1 MPPSLRQR
9 IGYEGARF
17 LVHPRQKGMGI
28 RPPHRCTHYLLA
40 GLVLA
45 AGLGAQAAVRAQT
58 ALAQTN
64 QPGVQPGNLAAA
76 MEQYRRAL
84 DAYNAVHDKY
94 AAVANAYWASITE
107 KRKLRNSKRAA
118 GEALA
123 IDDYVLDQPPVYTG
137 PPKPKNPLQEA
148 PGHRAAV
155 PVVADFL
162 AAAQKHFGFA
172 PRVPQSDLQFK
183 QVYAQVAQ
191 AAGLTRDQ
199 VVRIYSFEATGN
211 GSYDVEAGLE
221 YNKHGRAI
229 TTALGYNQ
237 LLATNSVEIIAEK
250 GPQFIDEFRTE
261 ASGLADGDR
270 RALEGKIEVLRKMVA
285 FARSVPDDWNQHE
298 ILANT
303 EKGLAV
309 HALNL
314 DIDVGPLLQT
324 QKLLDSVVFARR
336 KGVTRTLT
344 AAELEMMNL
353 TGDGNGF
360 DMVTMPQ
367 QWREQVPTSNFF
379 RPSGYFD
386 NPVAQR
392 NNVVAKLIAA
402 TDARMDEETKKQGAR
417 DLAAA
422 LR

>member
-1 MPPSLRQR
+1 MGTKPLD
-9 IGYEGARF
+9 RF
-17 LVHPRQKGMGI
+17 SR
-28 RPPHRCTHYLLA
+28 RLLA
-40 GLVLA
+40 GLLTA
-45 AGLGAQAAVRAQT
+45 AALGMQPAAAQSN
-58 ALAQTN
+58 QTN
-64 QPGVQPGNLAAA
+64 AAPAELAAA
-76 MEQYRRAL
+76 MAQYRRAL
-84 DAYNAVHDKY
+84 DAYNVAHERY
-94 AAVANAYWASITE
+94 AAIANAYWSSIVD
-107 KRKLRNSKRAA
+107 KRKSRNAKRAA

-137 PPKPKNPLQEA
+137 PPKPKNPLKPEA
-148 PGHRAAV
+148 PEHRVPV

-162 AAAQKHFGFA
+162 AAAQRQFNFV
-172 PRVPQSDLQFK
+172 PRLPQSDLQFK
-183 QVYAQVAQ
+183 QVYAQVAA
-191 AAGLTRDQ
+191 AAGLTKDQ
-199 VVRIYSFEATGN
+199 VVRIYGFEATGN
-211 GSYDVEAGLE
+211 GDYDVEAGLE
-221 YNKHGRAI
+221 YNKHARAI

-250 GPQFIDEFRTE
+250 GPQFIDEFRAE
-261 ASGLADGDR
+261 ASQVPDGQR
-270 RALEGKIEVLRKMVA
+270 QSLEGKIEVLRKMVA

-298 ILANT
+298 ALANT
-303 EKGLAV
+303 EKGLGV

-314 DIDVGPLLQT
+314 DIDIGPLLQT

-360 DMVTMPQ
+360 DMVTMPLE
-367 QWREQVPTSNFF
+367 WRDRVPTANFF

-392 NNVVAKLIAA
+392 NNVVARLIAA
-402 TDARMDEETKKQGAR
+402 TDARMDEESKKQGAR
-417 DLAAA
+417 ELAAV

>member
-1 MPPSLRQR
+1 
-9 IGYEGARF
+9 
-17 LVHPRQKGMGI
+17 
-28 RPPHRCTHYLLA
+28 
-40 GLVLA
+40 
-45 AGLGAQAAVRAQT
+45 
-58 ALAQTN
+58 
-64 QPGVQPGNLAAA
+64 
-76 MEQYRRAL
+76 
-84 DAYNAVHDKY
+84 
-94 AAVANAYWASITE
+94 
-107 KRKLRNSKRAA
+107 
-118 GEALA
+118 
-123 IDDYVLDQPPVYTG
+123 
-137 PPKPKNPLQEA
+137 
-148 PGHRAAV
+148 
-155 PVVADFL
+155 
-162 AAAQKHFGFA
+162 
-172 PRVPQSDLQFK
+172 
-183 QVYAQVAQ
+183 
-191 AAGLTRDQ
+191 LTRDQ

-211 GSYDVEAGLE
+211 GNYDVEAGLE
-221 YNKHGRAI
+221 YNKHARAI

-250 GPQFIDEFRTE
+250 GGQFIDEFRSQ
-261 ASGLADGDR
+261 ASRLADGQR
-270 RALEGKIEVLRKMVA
+270 QALDSKIEALRKMVA

-303 EKGLAV
+303 EKGLGV

-367 QWREQVPTSNFF
+367 QWRDQVPTSNFF

-386 NPVAQR
+386 NPVAQH
-392 NNVVAKLIAA
+392 NNVVARLIAA
-402 TDARMDEETKKQGAR
+402 TDTRMDEETKKQGAR

>member
-1 MPPSLRQR
+1 MGVGLR
-9 IGYEGARF
+9 
-17 LVHPRQKGMGI
+17 
-28 RPPHRCTHYLLA
+28 HRYLHCLLA
-40 GLVLA
+40 GLLLVA
-45 AGLGAQAAVRAQT
+45 ALLHVQSASGQSDQT
-58 ALAQTN
+58 AGA
-64 QPGVQPGNLAAA
+64 PGNLAAA
-76 MEQYRRAL
+76 TEQYRHAL
-84 DAYNAVHDKY
+84 DAYNASHDRY
-94 AAVANAYWASITE
+94 TAVANAYWSSITD

-137 PPKPKNPLQEA
+137 PPKPRNPLKPET
-148 PGHRAAV
+148 PGRRATV
-155 PVVADFL
+155 PVVADFVV
-162 AAAQKHFGFA
+162 AAQQQFNFV
-172 PRVPQSDLQFK
+172 PRIPQNDIQFK
-183 QVYAQVAQ
+183 QVYAQVAR

-221 YNKHGRAI
+221 YNKHARAI

-237 LLATNSVEIIAEK
+237 LLATNSVEIVAEK
-250 GPQFIDEFRTE
+250 GRQFIDEFRTE
-261 ASGLADGDR
+261 ASTLKDGQR
-270 RALEGKIEVLRKMVA
+270 QALESKIEALRKMVA

-303 EKGLAV
+303 EKGLGV

-360 DMVTMPQ
+360 DIVTMPQ

-402 TDARMDEETKKQGAR
+402 TDARMDEETKKQGAK

>member
-1 MPPSLRQR
+1 
-9 IGYEGARF
+9 
-17 LVHPRQKGMGI
+17 MGI
-28 RPPHRCTHYLLA
+28 GLIDRGLKHLLA
-40 GLVLA
+40 GLLLA
-45 AGLGAQAAVRAQT
+45 GALLGVGSASGQSDPVMGA
-58 ALAQTN
+58 
-64 QPGVQPGNLAAA
+64 PGNVAAA

-84 DAYNAVHDKY
+84 DAYNAAHDKY
-94 AAVANAYWASITE
+94 VAVSNAYWASITE
-107 KRKLRNSKRAA
+107 KRKLRNGKRAA
-118 GEALA
+118 GEAVAL
-123 IDDYVLDQPPVYTG
+123 DDYVLDQPPVYTG
-137 PPKPKNPLQEA
+137 PPKPRNPLKPEA
-148 PGHRAAV
+148 PGHRVPV
-155 PVVADFL
+155 PVVADFV
-162 AAAQKHFGFA
+162 AAAQKQFNFV
-172 PRVPQSDLQFK
+172 PRVPQSDIAFK

-191 AAGLTRDQ
+191 AAGLTKDQ
-199 VVRIYSFEATGN
+199 VVRIYGFEATGN
-211 GSYDVEAGLE
+211 GNYDVEAGLE

-237 LLATNSVEIIAEK
+237 LLATNSVEIVAEK
-250 GPQFIDEFRTE
+250 GPQFIEEFRTE
-261 ASGLADGDR
+261 ASGLADGQR
-270 RALEGKIEVLRKMVA
+270 QALENKIDALRKMVA

-303 EKGLAV
+303 EKGLGV

-336 KGVTRTLT
+336 KGVTKTLT

-360 DMVTMPQ
+360 DMVTMPL

-386 NPVAQR
+386 NPVAQH

-402 TDARMDEETKKQGAR
+402 TDARMDEETRKQGAR

>member
-1 MPPSLRQR
+1 
-9 IGYEGARF
+9 
-17 LVHPRQKGMGI
+17 
-28 RPPHRCTHYLLA
+28 
-40 GLVLA
+40 
-45 AGLGAQAAVRAQT
+45 
-58 ALAQTN
+58 
-64 QPGVQPGNLAAA
+64 

-84 DAYNAVHDKY
+84 DAYNVAHDRY
-94 AAVANAYWASITE
+94 AAVSNAYWLSITE

-118 GEALA
+118 GEALV

-137 PPKPKNPLQEA
+137 PPKPRNPLKPET
-148 PGHRAAV
+148 PGRRTAV
-155 PVVADFL
+155 PVVADFV
-162 AAAQKHFGFA
+162 AAAQQQFNFV
-172 PRVPQSDLQFK
+172 PRMPQNDIEFK
-183 QVYAQVAQ
+183 QVYAEVAQ
-191 AAGLTRDQ
+191 AAGLTKDQ

-221 YNKHGRAI
+221 YNKHARAI

-237 LLATNSVEIIAEK
+237 LLATNSVEIVAEK
-250 GPQFIDEFRTE
+250 GSQFIDEFRTE
-261 ASGLADGDR
+261 ASTLANGQR
-270 RALEGKIEVLRKMVA
+270 QALESKIEVLRKMVA

-303 EKGLAV
+303 EKGLGV

-324 QKLLDSVVFARR
+324 QKLLDSIVFARR

-360 DMVTMPQ
+360 DIVTMPQ

-402 TDARMDEETKKQGAR
+402 TDVRMDEETKKQGAK